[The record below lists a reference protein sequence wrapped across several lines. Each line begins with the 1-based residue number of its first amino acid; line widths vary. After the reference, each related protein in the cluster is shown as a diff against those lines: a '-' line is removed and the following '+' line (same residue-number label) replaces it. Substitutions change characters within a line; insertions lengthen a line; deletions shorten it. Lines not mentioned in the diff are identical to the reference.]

1 MERWDDGQVNRWT
14 LGSAD
19 VIETRDL
26 LVFTKVVELE
36 SLTRASAVLGLPKS
50 TISRRLTSLEEQL
63 GAQLLRRTTHGISA
77 TEQGLVF
84 FEYASRCLGLMRD
97 GANAVQVEHARPRG
111 LLRIS
116 VPHQLDRTLLAPLIT
131 EYLDTYADVRLV
143 IVLSNE
149 TVDHFRD
156 GFDLAIVADTLPL
169 AEASLMMTRLGATET
184 GMYAAPEY
192 LERHGVPQSH
202 VDLPRFD
209 LLAWGSVDV
218 KAQWH
223 LHSGDT
229 QMTVEFRP
237 RLICND
243 LMLLRQSVLSGLGI
257 AALPAFICKRDL
269 AEGRMVEV
277 LPNLHPPAR
286 SFYAIFPQH
295 QVMPARVRT
304 FIDFLVERLRP
315 TLSWEMQ

>member
-1 MERWDDGQVNRWT
+1 MMAG
-14 LGSAD
+14 
-19 VIETRDL
+19 VIETSDI
-26 LVFTKVVELE
+26 LVFTKVIELE
-36 SLTRASAVLGLPKS
+36 SLTRAAHALGVPKS
-50 TISRRLTSLEEQL
+50 TVSRRLTRLEEKL

-84 FEYASRCLGLMRD
+84 FEYAARCLGLLRD
-97 GANAVQVEHARPRG
+97 GANAVQVEHSAPKG

-116 VPHQLDRTLLAPLIT
+116 VPHELDLTLLAPLLT
-131 EYLDTYADVRLV
+131 EYLEAYPDVRLV
-143 IVLSNE
+143 TVLSNE

-156 GFDLAIVADTLPL
+156 GFDLAIVADRLPL
-169 AEASLMMTRLGATET
+169 AEASLMTTKLGATES
-184 GMYAAPEY
+184 GIYAAPEY

-209 LLAWGSVDV
+209 LLAWGSVDM

-223 LHSGDT
+223 LSHGEM
-229 QMTVEFRP
+229 QVMLEFRP

-269 AEGRMVEV
+269 AEGRIVEV
-277 LPNLHPPAR
+277 LPGWRPPGRA
-286 SFYAIFPQH
+286 FFAVFPHQ
-295 QVMPARVRT
+295 QVMPTRVRS

-315 TLSWEMQ
+315 ALSWEMG